1 MERACLSRVGAL
13 IEKRQPDAMAT
24 ADKLACIRM
33 GAVLMTVR
41 DFFLKKGAHELIQ
54 RSYLKLQFAFFFFFP
69 LLSFSELFKEKRER
83 KRKGVIYR
91 MYLRNYY

>member
-41 DFFLKKGAHELIQ
+41 DFFLKK
-54 RSYLKLQFAFFFFFP
+54 RST
-69 LLSFSELFKEKRER
+69 
-83 KRKGVIYR
+83 
-91 MYLRNYY
+91 